1 MHPNLLPH
9 ILQLQT
15 ASIWFCSP
23 AATASFPF
31 LSFPAAAGYQS
42 VALSVPVAFLSSHQA
57 ATQFY
62 SPYPTLIQSLSSFQI
77 TSIWKNSPK
86 PISRNSRPPEPR
98 GKNEHPRPKIK
109 TKIQQTN
116 KQTRKV
122 LTATHVTLIA
132 PQDFHQE
139 LS

>member
-42 VALSVPVAFLSSHQA
+42 VALSVPVALFVQPSSGHPIL
-57 ATQFY
+57 F
-62 SPYPTLIQSLSSFQI
+62 SLPNIDPVSLLLPNHFNLE
-77 TSIWKNSPK
+77 KFPK
-86 PISRNSRPPEPR
+86 
-98 GKNEHPRPKIK
+98 
-109 TKIQQTN
+109 
-116 KQTRKV
+116 
-122 LTATHVTLIA
+122 TH
-132 PQDFHQE
+132 FKKF
-139 LS
+139 